1 MEKNKGNIMKRN
13 EGSLRDLWDNMSC
26 TNIWIIGI
34 PEEEEEKEKGPE
46 KIVEEIIV
54 RNFPNMGK

>member
-1 MEKNKGNIMKRN
+1 MKRN